1 MTLVL
6 REHTGSVCK
15 LTLNRPEKMNAY
27 SFGLHEALL
36 KAIDETDRDPNVRAI
51 VVTGAGR
58 AFCAGADISNGF
70 GGSGLTEDLP
80 VKDGILRDSGGVLNM
95 RIFESDTP
103 IIAAV
108 NGAAVGIGATMLLP
122 MDIKIVSEKAKF
134 AFPFA
139 RRGIVFDGAASF
151 FLPRVVGLSRAQEW
165 VLRGAYITP
174 QEALAAGMI
183 SQVVPQGTALERAME
198 IATDIAENVSP
209 TSAAY
214 NKQLIRASMTEGGK
228 YNTETMNAHMR
239 ESAMLQEAFVSEDCL
254 EGVNSF
260 LEKRAP
266 KFKGYAPKT

>member
-6 REHTGSVCK
+6 REQSGGVCK
-15 LTLNRPEKMNAY
+15 LTLNRPDKMNAY
-27 SFGLHEALL
+27 SYGLHDALL
-36 KAIDETDRDPNVRAI
+36 KAIDETDRDTSVRAI

-70 GGSGLTEDLP
+70 SGSGLTEDLP
-80 VKDGILRDSGGVLNM
+80 VKDGILRDSGGILNM
-95 RIFESDTP
+95 RIFNSDTP

-151 FLPRVVGLSRAQEW
+151 FLPRVVGLSRAQHW
-165 VLRGAYITP
+165 VLRGNYILP
-174 QEALAAGMI
+174 QEALGAGMI
-183 SQVVPQGTALERAME
+183 NEVVPHGTALERAME
-198 IATDIAENVSP
+198 IAQDIAVNVSP
-209 TSAAY
+209 KSAAQ
-214 NKQLIRASMTEGGK
+214 NKQLIRAAMMGGGT
-228 YNTETMNAHMR
+228 YDGPDMNAHMR
-239 ESAMLQEAFVSEDCL
+239 ESAMLQTAFASEDCL

-260 LEKRAP
+260 LEKRPPEFQDYIP
-266 KFKGYAPKT
+266 KS